1 MDALLSFKNYLVE
14 SQLFNSFRAQL
25 KTHSQSPAFGG
36 NIRLMHGRNAS
47 NPFTIG
53 DQVLV
58 FSIMIVLFPTAAAR
72 CATAVDGAITP
83 VNAVHIAPSFSKS
96 FFRSMS
102 ESLIKETLNCS
113 LKNLMSSMS
122 SSYCKLRKQILGVV
136 RIRSHRCRGG
146 YKC

>member
-47 NPFTIG
+47 KPFTIG

-72 CATAVDGAITP
+72 CATAQAP
-83 VNAVHIAPSFSKS
+83 AAHIAQRTIPKRIYQLESF
-96 FFRSMS
+96 R
-102 ESLIKETLNCS
+102 
-113 LKNLMSSMS
+113 
-122 SSYCKLRKQILGVV
+122 V
-136 RIRSHRCRGG
+136 
-146 YKC
+146 

>member
-1 MDALLSFKNYLVE
+1 MK
-14 SQLFNSFRAQL
+14 
-25 KTHSQSPAFGG
+25 
-36 NIRLMHGRNAS
+36 
-47 NPFTIG
+47 PFTIG

-122 SSYCKLRKQILGVV
+122 SSYCKLRKQISGVV
-136 RIRSHRCRGG
+136 KIRSHRCRGG
-146 YKC
+146 